1 MSTVN
6 AKSSSCSYEKYM
18 KDQLELL
25 SKNFVIKC
33 YKRVNIENWQC
44 FDKEVDRL
52 VQIRWKDK
60 VIYEFITEKSFW
72 FQRNTNKEDKV
83 YMRKHADEKIK
94 MLSAGIVKRT
104 SKSIPVKTKPQVKQ
118 KIGHSQT
125 LFENAKK

>member
-1 MSTVN
+1 MVS
-6 AKSSSCSYEKYM
+6 EKY
-18 KDQLELL
+18 
-25 SKNFVIKC
+25 
-33 YKRVNIENWQC
+33 
-44 FDKEVDRL
+44 
-52 VQIRWKDK
+52 
-60 VIYEFITEKSFW
+60 
-72 FQRNTNKEDKV
+72 NKEDKV